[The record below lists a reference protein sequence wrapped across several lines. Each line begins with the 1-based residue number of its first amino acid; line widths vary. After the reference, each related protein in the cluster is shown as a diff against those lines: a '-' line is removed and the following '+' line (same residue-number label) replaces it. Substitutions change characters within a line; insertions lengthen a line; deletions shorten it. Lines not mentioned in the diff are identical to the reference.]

1 MQNLGF
7 VAFFFLEIQFILTS
21 STLNDKNV
29 IKQKRYLLISS
40 ALTFPNLYGIHIH
53 TLKCRYL
60 FNSGRRNTSMVAAKE
75 SNL

>member
-7 VAFFFLEIQFILTS
+7 VAFFFFGEIQFILTS

-40 ALTFPNLYGIHIH
+40 ALTFPNLYGIHNYTYI
-53 TLKCRYL
+53 K
-60 FNSGRRNTSMVAAKE
+60 MQIPV
-75 SNL
+75 